1 MLHTWIAST
10 IIALVAGTLG
20 FFVVLRRSAFAA
32 HALPI
37 GSFPGAAAAVLL
49 GIQPLWGLL
58 VFVAVG
64 VVLLQQLQRLGR
76 RDVAAGLVL
85 VTLMALGS
93 LLLSMTNAYG
103 PGVFA
108 LLFGEVLGVSAAD
121 LLPVAIISA
130 VVILGVICL
139 YRPLLLQSAFPE
151 LAVPRGLKPGV
162 MDFVFL
168 VLLGLVVAMA
178 LPVVGTLLVFSL
190 LVAPAATAQSLSAN
204 PVRALSLSI
213 LLALG
218 MMWISIAMSFWTNW
232 PIGFFIGA
240 IGAALFS
247 GARIYRYLRDHFK
260 TRHKSLQELPST
272 AAVQAIAR

>member
-1 MLHTWIAST
+1 MFQSFMLHTWIAST

-58 VFVAVG
+58 AFVAVG

-93 LLLSMTNAYG
+93 LLLSMTNSYG

-130 VVILGVICL
+130 VVIFGVICL

-151 LAVPRGLKPGV
+151 LAVPRGLRPGI
-162 MDFVFL
+162 MDLLFL

-204 PVRALSLSI
+204 PIRALSLSI

-218 MMWISIAMSFWTNW
+218 MMWLSIALSFWTNW

-240 IGAALFS
+240 IGATLFS
-247 GARIYRYLRDHFK
+247 SVRIFRYLRDRFK
-260 TRHKSLQELPST
+260 SRS
-272 AAVQAIAR
+272 AVVKP